1 MTANTS
7 YRDIL
12 VQVLG
17 YGVAVEQ
24 QKSAGSAGRGT
35 HEIVNGH
42 FVTPMQQPVITIRS
56 RSLNYRF
63 MAAEAA
69 WILSG
74 SNHLEDIV
82 WAMKRYKDYSDDG
95 VFLRGAYGPKVIDQL
110 PYIISTLR
118 RDINSRQAVLTIW
131 RERPDPASK
140 DIPCTVAMQFLVRNG
155 ILHTI
160 VTMRSWDVYWGLPY
174 DIFTFSAI
182 GAMVASLIP
191 GVVALGDL
199 HVNAGSLHLYENHRK
214 SVADLVQQVPDVIVD
229 TTSLPHLFDLELMR
243 NEPHRLEQ
251 ELSNVAQRAVH
262 VDALELT
269 VVKLISKLITHAP

>member
-7 YRDIL
+7 YRDVL

-17 YGVAVEQ
+17 YGIAVEHQ
-24 QKSAGSAGRGT
+24 NSAGSAGRGT
-35 HEIVNGH
+35 HEIINGT
-42 FVTPMQQPVITIRS
+42 FSCIMQQPVITIRS
-56 RSLNYRF
+56 RALNYRF

-74 SNHLEDIV
+74 SNHLDDIV

-110 PYIISTLR
+110 PYVVAALR
-118 RDINSRQAVLTIW
+118 RDIRSRQAVLSIW
-131 RERPDPASK
+131 RERPDPTSK
-140 DIPCTVAMQFLVRNG
+140 DIPCTLTMQFLVRGG
-155 ILHTI
+155 IMHT
-160 VTMRSWDVYWGLPY
+160 VVNMRSWDVYWGLPY

-182 GAMVASLIP
+182 SAVVASLVP
-191 GVVALGDL
+191 EVVALGNL

-214 SVADLVQQVPDVIVD
+214 AVADLVQ
-229 TTSLPHLFDLELMR
+229 TTPELLIETALMPPMFDLDLMR
-243 NEPHRLEQ
+243 NEPHRLMN
-251 ELSNVAQRAVH
+251 ELSNVAQRAQH

-269 VVKLISKLITHAP
+269 VVKLLSKLITHAP